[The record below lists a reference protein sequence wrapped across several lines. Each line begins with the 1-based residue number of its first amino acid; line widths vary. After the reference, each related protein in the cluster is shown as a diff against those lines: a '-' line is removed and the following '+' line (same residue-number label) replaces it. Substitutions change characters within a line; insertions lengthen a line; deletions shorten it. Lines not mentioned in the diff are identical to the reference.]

1 MFALTLVVQGLIL
14 AFLILN
20 IRVFGQALQMIDCIH
35 DMVHDIEESSEAVE
49 QAFLQELT
57 KVQEEQEKVKQ
68 NMEDW
73 TWLKTQ
79 EDLESKWL
87 AGKITVVGIPSLS
100 LRLGKERGNEDGRG
114 QDGIKSP
121 RKSRVA
127 QK

>member
-1 MFALTLVVQGLIL
+1 MFGLSIETMFALTLVVQGLIL

-49 QAFLQELT
+49 KAFLQELI

-73 TWLKTQ
+73 T
-79 EDLESKWL
+79 
-87 AGKITVVGIPSLS
+87 
-100 LRLGKERGNEDGRG
+100 
-114 QDGIKSP
+114 
-121 RKSRVA
+121 
-127 QK
+127 